1 VTHPIDITTPRSR
14 IAPLVDADAPDLH
27 AITDASVTT
36 SVSFLP
42 EPFTLDDARALTIA
56 TDERRFL
63 GVRDRASGALRGVI
77 GLHRKPF
84 GTIEIG
90 YWFAASARGQGL
102 ATEAVDAVLD
112 ALQGLSTCSRIEA
125 ECSIDNRPSWGL
137 LQRVGFRPTGDAGDR
152 PGRMLMLWHG
162 QPGTRIDVC

>member
-1 VTHPIDITTPRSR
+1 MTHILDITTPRSR
-14 IAPLVDADAPDLH
+14 IAPLVDADAPEILD
-27 AITDASVTT
+27 ITDASVTAR
-36 SVSFLP
+36 VSFLP
-42 EPFTLDDARALTIA
+42 AAFTLADARALA
-56 TDERRFL
+56 AENDDHRFH

-112 ALQGLSTCSRIEA
+112 ALQGLPTCRRIEA
-125 ECSIDNRPSWGL
+125 ECSVDNRPSWGL
-137 LQRVGFRPTGDAGDR
+137 LERVGFRPTGDAGDR

>member
-14 IAPLVDADAPDLH
+14 IAPLVDADAPALL
-27 AITDASVTT
+27 AITDASVT
-36 SVSFLP
+36 SRVSFLP
-42 EPFTLDDARALTIA
+42 EPFTLDDARVVVAEN
-56 TDERRFL
+56 DERRFL
-63 GVRDRASGALRGVI
+63 GVRDRVSGALHGVI

-112 ALQGLSTCSRIEA
+112 ALQGLPTCSRIEA
-125 ECSIDNRPSWGL
+125 ECSIDNRSSWGL
-137 LQRVGFRPTGDAGDR
+137 LQRVGFRPTGDAGEK